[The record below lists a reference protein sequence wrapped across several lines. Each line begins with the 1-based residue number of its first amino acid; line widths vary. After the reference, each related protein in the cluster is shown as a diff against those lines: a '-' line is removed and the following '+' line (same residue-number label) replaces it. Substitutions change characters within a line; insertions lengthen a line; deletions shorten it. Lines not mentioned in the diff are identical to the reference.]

1 MLLNILIPVFFI
13 KRGGWIYQLI
23 STSRSKYILR
33 RLFPAMPI
41 VTAIYFGV
49 MTGSHIKHQLHSY
62 LIIYNCHNNNIMGNY
77 SDTETLSVIFCHGI
91 LGMLI
96 TKVIFLPAVI
106 VIELITAVVYVTK
119 MRSLCSRSCCTN
131 IGQVLA
137 LWQLFVFVQLIL
149 GLITIP
155 LLIMILISPAQ
166 SILVAG
172 AICTPFLL
180 FTCLLIL
187 TPCTKSCKS
196 TLKLHWSTLLENTV
210 AVCLITVAFL
220 TYYSIVSYGA
230 SMNSIKGY
238 ILSLIPTVPISI
250 FVWTLKRKFTNKN
263 VNAKHNTRTRER
275 KMKGMLRQRRASLST
290 EEEMVFMSDTSA
302 DDASD

>member
-1 MLLNILIPVFFI
+1 M
-13 KRGGWIYQLI
+13 
-23 STSRSKYILR
+23 SRSKYVLR
-33 RLFPAMPI
+33 RIFPAMPI

-49 MTGSHIKHQLHSY
+49 MTSSHIKYQLQSY
-62 LIIYNCHNNNIMGNY
+62 PIICHNIIGNY
-77 SDTETLSVIFCHGI
+77 SDTEMLPVIFCHGI

-96 TKVIFLPAVI
+96 TKVIILPAAI
-106 VIELITAVVYVTK
+106 LTELITAIVYAMK
-119 MRSLCSRSCCTN
+119 MRSLRSTSCCTT
-131 IGQVLA
+131 IGKVLA
-137 LWQLFVFVQLIL
+137 LWQLFVFVQLTL

-166 SILVAG
+166 SILLAG
-172 AICTPFLL
+172 VTCTPFLL
-180 FTCLLIL
+180 FASLLIL
-187 TPCTKSCKS
+187 TPCTKSCKY

-210 AVCLITVAFL
+210 AACLITAAFL
-220 TYYSIVSYGA
+220 TYYSVVSYGA

-263 VNAKHNTRTRER
+263 TKHNIKTRER
-275 KMKGMLRQRRASLST
+275 KMKNMLQERRRASLST
-290 EEEMVFMSDTSA
+290 EEEMIFMSDTSA